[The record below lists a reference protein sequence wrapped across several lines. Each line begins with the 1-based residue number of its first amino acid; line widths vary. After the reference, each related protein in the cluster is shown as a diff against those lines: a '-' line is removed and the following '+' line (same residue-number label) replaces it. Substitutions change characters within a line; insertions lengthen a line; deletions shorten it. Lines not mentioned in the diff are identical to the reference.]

1 MKFRVGMA
9 AAALTVAL
17 LAPATAHA
25 GRTVQ
30 GMAGQTPID
39 ITTTTGHSNF
49 EDATMV
55 NHLVGLINRTPRDSA
70 IITNVYQTEADDP
83 VVAALRYAKEVRGV
97 NVHVTYGVGGES
109 PSGAFDWVNW
119 NTPNGET
126 RMRKCLTGCHNTSNP
141 DGKAHSK
148 YFLFYTTQRSPG
160 SPLEPAVWIS
170 SANLNKGSGS
180 RATNLAVTFYN
191 DADLWWGMWGVW
203 TDGFNKDPANG
214 DYYRPHLGWQQPH
227 SGIVYSAKAGSVAHI
242 SPDDD
247 GGDMWANQ
255 IKPLSGG
262 SGCVVRVMQAQITDA
277 RLDAVREVRRLA
289 YAGCAVRV
297 LVGHAPDGSADIGTE
312 ARSLLCNAP
321 GTQIRKRA
329 RLHDKGVQLYG
340 TYEGGAGRYQTFA
353 GSHNWTG
360 NALRDNDEVL
370 LRVSDSPNAH
380 TAFFDHFYDV
390 WGSSLTTGLSGCA

>member
-1 MKFRVGMA
+1 VKVKVFLA
-9 AAALTVAL
+9 LTALTVAL
-17 LAPATAHA
+17 LAPASAHA
-25 GRTVQ
+25 GRKVP

-39 ITTTTGHSNF
+39 VTTTTGHANY
-49 EDATMV
+49 DDPTIV
-55 NHLVGLINRTPRDSA
+55 DHLVGLINRTPSGSA
-70 IITNVYQTEADDP
+70 ILTNVYQTEAADL
-83 VVAALRYAKEVRGV
+83 VVTALRYAKEARGV
-97 NVHVTYGVGGES
+97 NVWVTYGAGGDS

-148 YFLFYTTQRSPG
+148 YFLFYTTQRAPG
-160 SPLEPAVWIS
+160 GPLEPAVWIS
-170 SANLNKGSGS
+170 SANLNRGSGS
-180 RATNLAVTFYN
+180 LASNLSVTFYN
-191 DADLWWGMWGVW
+191 DADMWWGMWGVW
-203 TDGFNKDPANG
+203 MDGFNKDPANG

-227 SGIVYSAKAGSVAHI
+227 SGIVYSARAGSVAHI

-255 IKPLSGG
+255 LRPLSGG
-262 SGCVVRVMQAQITDA
+262 PNCVVRLMQAQISDA

-289 YAGCAVRV
+289 NAGCAVRV
-297 LVGHAPDGSADIGTE
+297 LLGYAPDGSADIGTQ

-321 GTQIRKRA
+321 NTLMRKRA
-329 RLHDKGVQLYG
+329 RLHDKGVQLHG
-340 TYEGGAGRYQTFA
+340 TYEGTPGRYQVFA

-370 LRVSDSPNAH
+370 LRVSDSEDAYV
-380 TAFFDHFYDV
+380 AFYDHFYDI
-390 WGSSLTTGLSGCA
+390 WHSSLTSGLSGCA